1 MNANEIENISNRPEI
16 LYNIPFYKDMPS
28 LPIKIDLEGMA
39 GNFLSSDIADLIGLQ
54 PIEKEHLDTYDDEIT
69 INPSKE
75 SLELYKKRDDSFQM
89 IFLVINAYGFKEID
103 GVMHCK
109 PYNISIFPASKRGEL
124 TSLKPDSI
132 EELDLEFHAKIPKFY
147 YGFNPFKGAFGFFV
161 NNHLDY
167 SGIESDMIGFVNGM
181 YLLSDK
187 YNYHNVIPPF
197 IESIENSEKI
207 KADYKRYRKD
217 RYFKKFTKIKPRK
230 IWGCDS
236 PIELFLLQ
244 AMDSLGLTPEIQ
256 TIITEDGLTVPSLHK
271 LWENSRSRKRLKA
284 ITDADFY
291 FPAKKL
297 AIFCDSKEH
306 HSSKESIDKD
316 RNIDKSLAEIDI
328 VSLRIYGKD
337 IAADPL
343 ACAKIVR
350 DRLSEL

>member
-1 MNANEIENISNRPEI
+1 MNADEIENISNRPDA
-16 LYNIPFYKDMPS
+16 LYSIPFYKDMPN
-28 LPIKIDLEGMA
+28 LPVKIDLEGMA
-39 GNFLSSDIADLIGLQ
+39 GDFLSYDIADLFGLQ
-54 PIEKEHLDTYDDEIT
+54 PIEKEHLDTYGEIIT

-89 IFLVINAYGFKEID
+89 VFLVINAYGFKEID

-109 PYNISIFPASKRGEL
+109 PYNISLFPASKRGEL
-124 TSLKPDSI
+124 TSLKTDLI
-132 EELDLEFHAKIPKFY
+132 EKYDLEMDAKVPKLY
-147 YGFNPFKGAFGFFV
+147 YGFNPFKGAFGLYMYNSV
-161 NNHLDY
+161 DY
-167 SGIESDMIGFVNGM
+167 SGIESDMIGFVNNM

-187 YNYHNVIPPF
+187 YNYHNVVPPF
-197 IESIENSEKI
+197 IKSIDNSPQV
-207 KADYKRYRKD
+207 KADYKKYRKD

-271 LWENSRSRKRLKA
+271 LWENSRSRRRLKA

-291 FPAKKL
+291 FPEKKL

-306 HSSKESIDKD
+306 HSSTESVVKD
-316 RNIDKSLAEIDI
+316 RNIDKSLAEIGI
-328 VSLRIYGKD
+328 VSLRIYGKE
-337 IAADPL
+337 IVADPL
-343 ACAKIVR
+343 ACATIVR